1 MRANAR
7 TKGNIY
13 ERKAADYLKQ
23 QGLVILRYNY
33 RCRSGE
39 IDLIARDGE
48 YLVFIEVKYRNSD
61 SSGYAVEAVNPS
73 KQKVI
78 CKVAAYFLTVEYH
91 CADVL
96 CRFDVVGI
104 DGNKIH
110 WIKNAF
116 DGR

>member
-1 MRANAR
+1 MHRNTR
-7 TKGNIY
+7 ITGTWY

-23 QGLVILRYNY
+23 QGLVILRHNY

-48 YLVFIEVKYRNSD
+48 CLVFVEVKYRNND
-61 SSGYAVEAVNPS
+61 SSGHALDAVNPA
-73 KQKVI
+73 KQKAI
-78 CKVAAYFLTVEYH
+78 CKVARYFLAVEYH
-91 CADVL
+91 CMDIS

-104 DGNKIH
+104 DGNKIQ

-116 DGR
+116 EYW